1 MIRLLCLLLFAL
13 PALADD
19 PCTPL
24 KLRPAGPA
32 PGEER
37 QALLWRITPAG
48 GNPSLLFGTIHLGDP
63 EITDLPG
70 PVEEGLRRSGT
81 FVMEA
86 LPTPPELE
94 RFQQLL
100 FFRDGR
106 SLEDYLPPALRPR
119 ALRYLGDYGLPPEQ
133 ASRLKPW
140 AAFLMLAGAPAGN
153 GLPLDMVLL
162 YRAREAGLSV
172 AGLETLE
179 EQAGVLEGL
188 SLEDQEE
195 LLRDTVCHFDQIR
208 ADQEALK
215 RLYLQRDLTGLAR
228 YADRYVSDSG
238 SYDRLERLLLTGRN
252 LRMVAR
258 MEDYLRRGGAFIAVG
273 AMHLP
278 GERGLLHLLEQ
289 AGYRVEPLY

>member
-1 MIRLLCLLLFAL
+1 MIRLLCLLLLTL
-13 PALADD
+13 PALADG
-19 PCTPL
+19 PCAPL

-32 PGEER
+32 PGGER
-37 QALLWRITPAG
+37 KALLWQITPAG

-70 PVEEGLRRSGT
+70 PVEEGLKRSGT

-94 RFQQLL
+94 RFQQRL
-100 FFRDGR
+100 FFQDGR
-106 SLEDYLPPALRPR
+106 SLEDYLPPPLHPR

-153 GLPLDMVLL
+153 GPPLDMVLL

-188 SLEDQEE
+188 SVEDQKE
-195 LLRDTVCHFDQIR
+195 LLRDTVCHFDRIR

-252 LRMVAR
+252 LRMAAR

-278 GERGLLHLLEQ
+278 GERGLLRLLEQ